1 MLLERKSRFF
11 LRFNL
16 TFRASRNVGEP
27 LPFRSDDDEKADV
40 ESALEWAIKHG
51 KAKLEIKQDDIVEL
65 MLVETRPK
73 QNIAALLFRRR
84 NPDAAEQ
91 IFEHRKTRKLRKSG
105 KLEDEDVAHSAH
117 LFVNLRAH
125 PGNRYDAILEE
136 VPGLGRSYIDA
147 ILGRALREVPYTTE
161 DRRGRDIQTHSVVDF
176 TGVKSETLGNALE
189 QGTLSIVEL
198 VRPAK
203 VEGLDTEGLIA
214 PKEERMKLTIK
225 ATPTQSLP
233 LVRRIR
239 RWADER
245 DWDDVRVLIRLPEDR
260 SRVVSVARQADAAD
274 ALFVRAEQVFVDH
287 DLDVCTEIVNEELL
301 SRARKMFEGD

>member
-1 MLLERKSRFF
+1 MA
-11 LRFNL
+11 
-16 TFRASRNVGEP
+16 ASP
-27 LPFRSDDDEKADV
+27 
-40 ESALEWAIKHG
+40 
-51 KAKLEIKQDDIVEL
+51 
-65 MLVETRPK
+65 
-73 QNIAALLFRRR
+73 
-84 NPDAAEQ
+84 
-91 IFEHRKTRKLRKSG
+91 
-105 KLEDEDVAHSAH
+105 
-117 LFVNLRAH
+117 
-125 PGNRYDAILEE
+125 
-136 VPGLGRSYIDA
+136 
-147 ILGRALREVPYTTE
+147 
-161 DRRGRDIQTHSVVDF
+161 
-176 TGVKSETLGNALE
+176 
-189 QGTLSIVEL
+189 
-198 VRPAK
+198 PAK